1 MFFCRRNKAPMEI
14 LLKKDVKGVGLAGDI
29 KKVADGYA
37 RNYLIPQG
45 LAIASSSGA
54 AKQSK
59 QIREAAE
66 RRHARERQ
74 AAMSA
79 AEKLS
84 AVVLDFKARAADTNR
99 LFGSITASDIAHAL
113 EMQSGLEINKRQVEL
128 EHPIRELGTHQVP
141 IRLMAGV
148 EPMVTV
154 IVEREG
160 EPEPVIVD
168 AEVIQPIVDDD
179 VEVEV
184 EVEIIEDE
192 E

>member
-1 MFFCRRNKAPMEI
+1 MEI

-66 RRHARERQ
+66 RRQARERQ
-74 AAMSA
+74 AAMST

-84 AVVLDFKARAADTNR
+84 AVVLNFKARAAETNK
-99 LFGSITASDIAHAL
+99 LFGSITASDIAHSI
-113 EMQSGLEINKRQVEL
+113 EMETGIEITKRQIEL

-141 IRLMAGV
+141 VRLMAGV
-148 EPMVTV
+148 EPTVTV
-154 IVEREG
+154 VVEREG

-168 AEVIQPIVDDD
+168 AEVIQPIVDEDFQ
-179 VEVEV
+179 
-184 EVEIIEDE
+184 EDE